1 MFSSFS
7 NMLPNLAL
15 PGGSGPDAAKDN
27 QATPTPTSINPFDRL
42 LAVKRRF
49 VPTSS
54 PTAMSE
60 TPVTAEPESGA
71 TTPAADTD
79 AEHEASAAASAA
91 AAARK
96 KKPLNETFVV
106 VRPPPSVSNHPLN
119 LQLQLIPPK
128 AEPQHQPRSASTST
142 TGSTSSAG
150 GGYSGAGGVPN
161 VPPVS
166 AGLQSRKE
174 TARQAGG
181 VPESP
186 AEDNELTRVRTNRS
200 DLSQFYSSI
209 GSSAS
214 VQSFSTV
221 ASTST
226 SAGGSSRRIIPLY
239 NLSAHNVLQN
249 TVQDAGTD
257 ATVSRFRK
265 RGIDVV
271 GLGVLEPVEVW
282 GNAPLGGPGGY
293 GPVDE
298 SASDAGHGTAPSADD
313 HSATH
318 NYSPPKQIVQLH
330 SREVSDSAPVTPKE
344 SGTKKLFGKLFKKKD
359 TTAGGSGSAAAS
371 PAGTPTTMLSP
382 PTPARTSFGRDRP
395 ASLYSN
401 GGPAGVP
408 STPATPVTP
417 TVSTSLAPP
426 SSSAGTYLQAPVLG
440 TQATLRS
447 DIYPPTGRASA
458 YVWVLRRWTKGG
470 GMFAGLAGA
479 VGASGGGLDMSRAG
493 VEVRFEWVR
502 GRKRRRAGR
511 GEASESGGAAAADPS
526 RTVGTGR
533 RIRGGGSSRPVSVV
547 DRPVSVLS
555 VGGGDGLDFSTV
567 ASESL
572 SVPGP
577 LSGRAPSV
585 IASERSVSPDARRR
599 SVDSSHTRSRRG
611 SKRSMSPMKKGA
623 MARNDSGSS
632 REREECEEDSDPEDS
647 ETPWSCTLR
656 VLPLELPPP
665 PSSDDLTNPTAP
677 VDPSLPTGLKLRLAH
692 LVPAPHHPKVI
703 GQFKMPFPLPDVSV
717 SRMEL
722 VPRAPGDMF
731 GLGGGGEGGGRVG
744 VGRGEMVM
752 TAEEIKDV
760 VSTTGLWLMVREG
773 FGGLGGKKRKGDGW
787 KIRS

>member
-7 NMLPNLAL
+7 NILPNLAL
-15 PGGSGPDAAKDN
+15 PGGADKDPT
-27 QATPTPTSINPFDRL
+27 TPTNASFSTFDRL
-42 LAVKRRF
+42 MAVKRKFDGARTP
-49 VPTSS
+49 VPT
-54 PTAMSE
+54 A
-60 TPVTAEPESGA
+60 PVTAEPDSRAA
-71 TTPAADTD
+71 TPVADTD
-79 AEHEASAAASAA
+79 AEHEAAAVEKE
-91 AAARK
+91 RK
-96 KKPLNETFVV
+96 KKPLNEPGLMLPQTFVV

-119 LQLQLIPPK
+119 LQLQLIPPR
-128 AEPQHQPRSASTST
+128 AEPHHQARSASTST

-150 GGYSGAGGVPN
+150 GGYAAAGGVPN
-161 VPPVS
+161 VPPAS

-174 TARQAGG
+174 AARQAGG

-214 VQSFSTV
+214 VQSFSTM

-226 SAGGSSRRIIPLY
+226 TTGSSRRIIPLY

-271 GLGVLEPVEVW
+271 GFGILEPTEVW

-293 GPVDE
+293 GPTDE
-298 SASDAGHGTAPSADD
+298 ASDAGHGAPSADD
-313 HSATH
+313 HSVTH
-318 NYSPPKQIVQLH
+318 SPPKQATLLH
-330 SREVSDSAPVTPKE
+330 SREFPGGDGSPVTPKE
-344 SGTKKLFGKLFKKKD
+344 SGTKKLFGRLFKKRD
-359 TTAGGSGSAAAS
+359 TPGVS
-371 PAGTPTTMLSP
+371 PAGAPHTMLSP
-382 PTPARTSFGRDRP
+382 PTPARGSLGPDRP
-395 ASLYSN
+395 SSVYSN
-401 GGPAGVP
+401 LPP

-417 TVSTSLAPP
+417 GGSACLIPP
-426 SSSAGTYLQAPVLG
+426 SSNSYLQAPVLG

-447 DIYPPTGRASA
+447 DVYPPTGRASA
-458 YVWVLRRWTKGG
+458 YVWVLRKWTKGG
-470 GMFAGLAGA
+470 GMFSGLAGA
-479 VGASGGGLDMSRAG
+479 VGATSAGLDMSRAG

-511 GEASESGGAAAADPS
+511 AEAPEAGPDPS

-533 RIRGGGSSRPVSVV
+533 RVRSGAGSRPVSIA
-547 DRPVSVLS
+547 DRPVSVAS
-555 VGGGDGLDFSTV
+555 VGLDFSTV
-567 ASESL
+567 ESL

-577 LSGRAPSV
+577 VAGRAPSV
-585 IASERSVSPDARRR
+585 IASERSVSPDPRRR
-599 SVDSSHTRSRRG
+599 SVESKPRSRRG
-611 SKRSMSPMKKGA
+611 SKRSISPVKKGA
-623 MARNDSGSS
+623 VSRNDSSGSS
-632 REREECEEDSDPEDS
+632 REREREDEEDSDPEDS

-656 VLPLELPPP
+656 VLPLDLPPP
-665 PSSDDLTNPTAP
+665 PSSDDLGGPAVVP
-677 VDPSLPTGLKLRLAH
+677 VDPSLPTGLRLRLAH

-722 VPRAPGDMF
+722 VPRAPGDSF
-731 GLGGGGEGGGRVG
+731 GLSGGDRAG

-773 FGGLGGKKRKGDGW
+773 YGGLGGKKRKGDGW